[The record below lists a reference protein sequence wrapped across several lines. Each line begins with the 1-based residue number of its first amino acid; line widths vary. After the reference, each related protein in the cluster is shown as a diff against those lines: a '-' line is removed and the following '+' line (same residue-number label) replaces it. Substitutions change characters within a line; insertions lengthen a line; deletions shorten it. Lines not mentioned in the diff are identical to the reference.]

1 MSLIDRP
8 EPLRRP
14 RQPPTGPKP
23 VLPMVQLPIFRVKAR
38 HLEDYLYEVYR
49 MGEFD
54 FLLAAGLK
62 AGECPEYIVQAA
74 LPAAHEGPRR
84 ANEIRSGRRT
94 KNVAL
99 ILNVLCLDGYIPAG
113 KYIIDTH
120 REARPIDVY
129 TSLMKTRLDVL
140 DPDCVAFKNAHRK
153 NKTFMAQ
160 AAVVDKMVEEAVAV
174 ERELLGK

>member
-62 AGECPEYIVQAA
+62 AGECPEYIVQAKLNCFWLLIHCASCARA
-74 LPAAHEGPRR
+74 LALLSTGSSIAANMAMIAITTNNSIKVKAGAPSCPGAARRRLANVLTLQQPRSLAR
-84 ANEIRSGRRT
+84 WSRPIRS
-94 KNVAL
+94 
-99 ILNVLCLDGYIPAG
+99 
-113 KYIIDTH
+113 
-120 REARPIDVY
+120 
-129 TSLMKTRLDVL
+129 TR
-140 DPDCVAFKNAHRK
+140 FSQKS
-153 NKTFMAQ
+153 
-160 AAVVDKMVEEAVAV
+160 
-174 ERELLGK
+174 GW